1 MRLLPFILI
10 LVVTIY
16 ALIDCIRYEEEPLPG
31 GVPKPLWVVLILVL
45 QPIAGIAWLV
55 VSRMTTEAPARQSTT
70 PTFRPP
76 ARPARPPRPMAPD
89 DDPEFL
95 ASLSRGTG
103 GNPTHGG
110 HTEEDPTGG
119 TGSFREDD
127 SRDDAEDDEGEQP
140 RPRG

>member
-1 MRLLPFILI
+1 MRFLPFILI

-55 VSRMTTEAPARQSTT
+55 VSRINPEAGAAARPGS
-70 PTFRPP
+70 RPPRRP
-76 ARPARPPRPMAPD
+76 ARPARPMAPD

-95 ASLSRGTG
+95 ASLDRDVPRGTRPG
-103 GNPTHGG
+103 
-110 HTEEDPTGG
+110 EG
-119 TGSFREDD
+119 TAGAEAG
-127 SRDDAEDDEGEQP
+127 DDAAEHDEDTDDEG
-140 RPRG
+140 RPSRD